1 VSFSLGTSF
10 AYPWGGSRPCASKF
24 SPEDWRDGMPCRVA
38 ACSSRSPGVFKT
50 PGRGGERPPAEYR
63 LPARKAN
70 TPLVQRPDDKGV
82 CALCSV
88 TLGGGSKAAL
98 GNMAVCRL
106 GGFRFVGESKDT
118 S

>member
-1 VSFSLGTSF
+1 
-10 AYPWGGSRPCASKF
+10 
-24 SPEDWRDGMPCRVA
+24 MPCRVA